1 MLRERPSNLDYH
13 KPRAVG
19 VQKSTQVHR
28 YLDHHSEDEVDAVAN
43 KLLYEAAQR
52 RNHVSFSAAAFHSET
67 GSRCAYNHVTACM
80 PQHAEAVVV
89 AQFLR
94 VLFLLSTTL
103 RCKYGVYSQTAATAY
118 LARSPRRCRS
128 VHAVRTMTN
137 ESCDVL
143 ALIKYIANF

>member
-52 RNHVSFSAAAFHSET
+52 RNHVSFSAAAFQAFAVEADVPIT
-67 GSRCAYNHVTACM
+67 MSRHVCCNT
-80 PQHAEAVVV
+80 P
-89 AQFLR
+89 R
-94 VLFLLSTTL
+94 LS
-103 RCKYGVYSQTAATAY
+103 
-118 LARSPRRCRS
+118 
-128 VHAVRTMTN
+128 
-137 ESCDVL
+137 
-143 ALIKYIANF
+143 